1 MASTGPCVSPG
12 MVGNP
17 WILSFFHS
25 AGLIE
30 KEGGHAVSSCDVSA
44 SPTNSPR
51 PLIATATPLFPPNVG
66 SVVITP
72 PLQTTGRQIRKSPQK
87 FSPDGSA
94 FEVSDKPATSPRS
107 LIDSAKLYGNGSEPP
122 SVPRSVMTPRRQ
134 RKACN
139 PTSPAVV
146 ENPTTHPLLF
156 TPKAWLKLPPSV
168 PKSVSV
174 YRTAGPDGLVP
185 CSCAN

>member
-51 PLIATATPLFPPNVG
+51 PLISTAAPLFPPSVG

-72 PLQTTGRQIRKSPQK
+72 PLQTTGRQIRKFPQK
-87 FSPDGSA
+87 FSPNGSA
-94 FEVSDKPATSPRS
+94 NEVSERPAISPRS
-107 LIDSAKLYGNGSEPP
+107 LIDNAWLKGNKSGPP
-122 SVPRSVMTPRRQ
+122 SVPRSVITPPCQ

-139 PTSPAVV
+139 PTSPSVV
-146 ENPTTHPLLF
+146 ENPTTHP
-156 TPKAWLKLPPSV
+156 
-168 PKSVSV
+168 
-174 YRTAGPDGLVP
+174 
-185 CSCAN
+185 